1 MKEYNKLVRDR
12 IPEII
17 QKEGKKVN
25 TEILDDDRY
34 IEELNKKLQEEVN
47 EYLKDGT
54 MEELGDIVEV
64 VLAILKYNDSN
75 LGELVEIMDEK
86 KEKRGGFDKRIFL
99 ISEE

>member
-1 MKEYNKLVRDR
+1 MKEYNKLVRDK

-17 QKEGKKVN
+17 EKEGKKVN
-25 TEILDDDRY
+25 FEILDDDRY

-47 EYLKDGT
+47 EYFKDGT
-54 MEELGDIVEV
+54 IEELGDIVEV
-64 VLAILKYNDSN
+64 ILSILKYNDSN

-86 KEKRGGFDKRIFL
+86 KEKRGGFDKRVFL

>member
-1 MKEYNKLVRDR
+1 MQEYNKLVRDK

-17 QKEGKKVN
+17 EKEGKKAN
-25 TEILDDDRY
+25 IEILSDDRY
-34 IEELNKKLQEEVN
+34 IKELNKKLEEEVN

-54 MEELGDIVEV
+54 IEELGDIVEV
-64 VLAILKYNDSN
+64 ILAILKFNDSN

-86 KEKRGGFDKRIFL
+86 KDERGGFDKRIFL